1 MTDPKLD
8 AENEELKSWYK
19 GVLDNVVK
27 EMIRAEVITG
37 AAVEA
42 APVWAVPNRLL
53 IAKVW
58 EVSRKNSFVWAI
70 AGGDWITDHIN
81 GSLAT
86 NPRDA
91 ARHFSLKWQMDA
103 DRMLEMAKT
112 KTSDEN
118 TRANVETV
126 VNKLIYQAESLYEL
140 TNREAGWQ

>member
-1 MTDPKLD
+1 MTDPKFD

-19 GVLDNVVK
+19 GVLDSVVR
-27 EMIRAEVITG
+27 EMIRSGIIAG
-37 AAVEA
+37 AAVEV

-58 EVSRKNSFVWAI
+58 EVSRKSSFVWAI

-112 KTSDEN
+112 KTPDEN

-126 VNKLIYQAESLYEL
+126 VNKLIHQAESLYEL

>member
-1 MTDPKLD
+1 MTDPKFD

-27 EMIRAEVITG
+27 EMIRAEIITG
-37 AAVEA
+37 VAVEV

-58 EVSRKNSFVWAI
+58 EVSRKSSFVWAI

-112 KTSDEN
+112 KTPDEN

-126 VNKLIYQAESLYEL
+126 VNKLIHQAESLYEL